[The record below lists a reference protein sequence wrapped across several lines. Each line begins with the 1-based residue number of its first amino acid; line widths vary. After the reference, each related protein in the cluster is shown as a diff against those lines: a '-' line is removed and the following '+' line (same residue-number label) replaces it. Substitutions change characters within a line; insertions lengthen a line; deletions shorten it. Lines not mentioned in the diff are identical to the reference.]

1 MVLTD
6 LLAAL
11 RHRWKLQLAVLLGV
25 LGLVA
30 IWCAISPKI
39 YQASA
44 TLLFDDQ
51 SSDPTNEA
59 PARPLEMDQILNTQ
73 ANVLRSEVVARQVIE
88 QEHLDQVADV
98 IAGRNAS
105 SSPNRDLLLRNAVMR
120 NLDVQVLRASNVIEI
135 NYKSVDPVLAARVA
149 NAFAAIYVDTQLR
162 MRTDP
167 AKAYSKWFED
177 RTREVRE
184 NLEKAQGTLAAY
196 QRANG
201 FTDDGTMTAES
212 SRLGELSEQLALAES
227 NAADVRSRASSGDAT
242 SSLDVQQTQVIQNL
256 RANIAIAA
264 AKVADLSSRYGPRH
278 PQMIAAQSELNT
290 LNSRL
295 AEETRQARRTLNV
308 SRTAAD
314 RRQSELARLVDQ
326 QRNRMVNM
334 AGARNQMQVL
344 QKDVESARTA
354 YDAVTTRLNS
364 LRLQAEI
371 PRTNIHQLDRAPVPL
386 EPSSPNIKMR
396 IFLGFFVGIMGAV
409 ALAAWL
415 EWLRPKVRTLEGVRD
430 ATGAAMVEDLDLS
443 KSAVTPLLK
452 EAA

>member
-25 LGLVA
+25 LGLGA

-227 NAADVRSRASSGDAT
+227 NAADVR
-242 SSLDVQQTQVIQNL
+242 
-256 RANIAIAA
+256 
-264 AKVADLSSRYGPRH
+264 
-278 PQMIAAQSELNT
+278 
-290 LNSRL
+290 
-295 AEETRQARRTLNV
+295 
-308 SRTAAD
+308 
-314 RRQSELARLVDQ
+314 
-326 QRNRMVNM
+326 
-334 AGARNQMQVL
+334 
-344 QKDVESARTA
+344 
-354 YDAVTTRLNS
+354 
-364 LRLQAEI
+364 
-371 PRTNIHQLDRAPVPL
+371 
-386 EPSSPNIKMR
+386 
-396 IFLGFFVGIMGAV
+396 
-409 ALAAWL
+409 
-415 EWLRPKVRTLEGVRD
+415 
-430 ATGAAMVEDLDLS
+430 
-443 KSAVTPLLK
+443 
-452 EAA
+452 